1 MSRKYIQIVSI
12 LFLGIAAGFLG
23 GYLFKQS
30 SKLKEVNRIVTPP
43 KNATM
48 KSKPQKTIEE
58 KSKIFKKDVLA
69 SITKSDNGSSLKNEE
84 TISKNMEKK
93 SNIKKWITEYI
104 ITPYFIEDL
113 VEFILNNYQLAGTEH
128 NPTDKPKLT
137 ISLRALN
144 ARYGMELVGFKIEAP
159 SLEKAR
165 KKILQKIMDPDL
177 LKSQYDHFIEM
188 FINELIESA
197 QETVKVFREDGKLV
211 ERQLTKEQIKTL
223 LILVSDYVDNLSK
236 VLTTISEDSHLLT
249 KLDNYLKEEAK
260 SMHYNFILNQITN
273 NYKMEM
279 EKLNGNTSDKV
290 GRERILAE
298 LKKKRELALKN
309 YEISI
314 KRRERLRTK
323 IIDIIRKRNP
333 GLSFNSS
340 EILYICE
347 WVHRRIAEGQ
357 SLEKIKQIATI
368 FNLAAEQ
375 MRQRAMEL

>member
-1 MSRKYIQIVSI
+1 MSRRYIQIVSI

-30 SKLKEVNRIVTPP
+30 SKLKEVNKIVTPP

-48 KSKPQKTIEE
+48 NSKHQKTIEE

-84 TISKNMEKK
+84 TISKNIEKK
-93 SNIKKWITEYI
+93 SSIKKWITEYI

-113 VEFILNNYQLAGTEH
+113 VEFILNNYQLPGSAQ
-128 NPTDKPKLT
+128 NPTNKPKLT

-177 LKSQYDHFIEM
+177 LKTQYDYFIEM

-197 QETVKVFREDGKLV
+197 QETVKVFREDDKIV

-223 LILVSDYVDNLSK
+223 LILVSDYVDDLSK

-323 IIDIIRKRNP
+323 IIDIIRKKNP

-347 WVHRRIAEGQ
+347 WVHRRIVEGQ
-357 SLEKIKQIATI
+357 SLDKIKQIATI

-375 MRQRAMEL
+375 MRQRAIEL

>member
-144 ARYGMELVGFKIEAP
+144 ARYGMELIGFKIEAP
-159 SLEKAR
+159 SVEKAR

-188 FINELIESA
+188 FINELIECA
-197 QETVKVFREDGKLV
+197 QETVKVFREDGKIV

-223 LILVSDYVDNLSK
+223 LILVSDYVDDLSK

-290 GRERILAE
+290 GKERILAE

-309 YEISI
+309 YEISL

-323 IIDIIRKRNP
+323 IIDIIRKKNP
-333 GLSFNSS
+333 ELSFNSS

-347 WVHRRIAEGQ
+347 WVHRRIVEGQ
-357 SLEKIKQIATI
+357 SLDKIKQIATI
-368 FNLAAEQ
+368 LNLAAEQ
-375 MRQRAMEL
+375 MRQRALEL